1 MSLAVASLGRPG
13 GGDGGDGGDMNIL
26 VVGGAGYIGS
36 HMVKF
41 LHRAG
46 HDTVTFDNLSN
57 GHADAVLHGTLIE
70 GELSDRRR
78 LDEVFSSYRFD
89 AVMHF
94 ASLIQVGESMR
105 EPARYYA
112 NNLAATLNL
121 LEAMR
126 ESGCNNLVFSSSAA
140 VYGKP
145 LTAAVSEDQLPSP
158 INPYGRTKWMAEQM
172 MRDFAAA
179 YGLRYAALRY
189 FNAAGADPEGEL
201 GERHD
206 PETHL
211 IPLVLAASLGRLE
224 NIAVLGTDYPTPDG
238 TCLRDYIHVWDLAR
252 AHLLAV
258 ERLIA
263 HGECLT
269 LNLGN
274 GDGYSVR
281 QVIAVVR
288 RVTGR
293 EIPVTESPRRA
304 GDPPVLVADARLAG
318 ELLGWRPEYPALEEI
333 IAHAWRWES
342 SRVGMA

>member
-1 MSLAVASLGRPG
+1 
-13 GGDGGDGGDMNIL
+13 MNIL
-26 VVGGAGYIGS
+26 VIGGAGYIGS

-46 HDTVTFDNLSN
+46 HDTVTYDNLSN

-70 GELSDRRR
+70 GELNDRSH
-78 LDEVFSSYRFD
+78 LDEVFASRRFD

-94 ASLIQVGESMR
+94 ASLIEVGESMR

-112 NNLAATLNL
+112 NNLAATLTL

-126 ESGCNNLVFSSSAA
+126 NAGCDNLVFSSSAA

-145 LTAAVSEDQLPSP
+145 PTAAVSEDQPPSP
-158 INPYGRTKWMAEQM
+158 INSYGRTKWMAEQM
-172 MRDFAAA
+172 MSDFAAA

-201 GERHD
+201 GERHE

-211 IPLVLAASLGRLE
+211 IPLVLAAALGRRT
-224 NIAVLGTDYPTPDG
+224 NISILGTDYPTPDG

-258 ERLIA
+258 ERLFS

-274 GDGYSVR
+274 GDGFSVR
-281 QVIAVVR
+281 QVIDVAR

-293 EIPVTESPRRA
+293 EIPVAECPRRP
-304 GDPPVLVADARLAG
+304 GDPPVLVADASLAG
-318 ELLGWRPEYPALEEI
+318 KLLGWMPEYPALEDI
-333 IAHAWRWES
+333 ITHAWRWES
-342 SRVGMA
+342 SRATIN